1 MLLANVAVATAIVAA
16 FPSCSLLRRHQTPA
30 PRQFEPL
37 LAAATSAGFTLDV
50 SNSGALAASLDSA
63 VRSGDAYFNKL
74 VRIMATRCM
83 TQAQYF
89 GSADVAPAE
98 YWHYGLA
105 SPIYTHFTSPIRRY
119 ADVVV
124 HRLLAAAIG
133 IAPLPD
139 ALRDAEALRDCAGN
153 LNTRHHNAQMAG
165 RSSVE
170 LHTLIFF
177 ANRPV
182 TADARVVKVKANGL
196 IVFVPKYG
204 IEAPVYLT
212 ARGADGTD
220 GAATNNAA
228 GNVQALV
235 LDEEHQVVSSHDG
248 SLRFAVFDAVG
259 VRIEVQ
265 MGAAGRRSLALSL
278 VPRDSLALED
288 LVG

>member
-1 MLLANVAVATAIVAA
+1 MTGSASVACPVAVPLGCHCPEA
-16 FPSCSLLRRHQTPA
+16 FKCTIDLCLQNISLPFALPVVSPCASC
-30 PRQFEPL
+30 
-37 LAAATSAGFTLDV
+37 
-50 SNSGALAASLDSA
+50 
-63 VRSGDAYFNKL
+63 
-74 VRIMATRCM
+74 
-83 TQAQYF
+83 
-89 GSADVAPAE
+89 
-98 YWHYGLA
+98 
-105 SPIYTHFTSPIRRY
+105 
-119 ADVVV
+119 
-124 HRLLAAAIG
+124 
-133 IAPLPD
+133 
-139 ALRDAEALRDCAGN
+139 DCASIESAILLGCAM
-153 LNTRHHNAQMAG
+153 LPAAECITGTHGPTHQGFCRSLCHVMAH
-165 RSSVE
+165 
-170 LHTLIFF
+170 LHLSFDPATDKTLTK
-177 ANRPV
+177 PLQ
-182 TADARVVKVKANGL
+182 TLTTGQVKANGL